1 MPCRYVCNEC
11 AGYTIKFRKAFKRAA
26 VEDLVGLAVNV
37 EMSHKGWE
45 VMVLFQFRFLQLFSP
60 LVLDKC
66 I

>member
-11 AGYTIKFRKAFKRAA
+11 AGYTIQFRKAFKRAA

-45 VMVLFQFRFLQLFSP
+45 VMISVSILTVVFTFSSG
-60 LVLDKC
+60 
-66 I
+66 